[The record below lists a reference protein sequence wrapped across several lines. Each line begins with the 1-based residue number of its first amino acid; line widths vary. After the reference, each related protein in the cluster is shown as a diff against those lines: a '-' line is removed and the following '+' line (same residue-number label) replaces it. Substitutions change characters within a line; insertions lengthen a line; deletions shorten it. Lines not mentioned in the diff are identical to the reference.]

1 MFMSSS
7 TDIAS
12 TPRRRPGLPP
22 VPREG
27 EGGVFT
33 QSWFPIC
40 LSTDLAPGTS
50 KGFDFLDGRVV
61 AFRPSSGKVQVLS
74 AYCPHMGT
82 DLSLACV
89 INDTLRCPFHHW
101 HYDSSGVCVKT
112 MVGDPAPP
120 NARLFQF
127 PTAEKFGL
135 VWAFNGEEP
144 LWQLPDFPFP
154 DDELAFKTVELPGLS
169 GVDPWVQ
176 CCNTPDMQHIKALHN
191 VQFNEA
197 DPHERVR
204 WSKYSMM
211 YDFEGTHVNGETV
224 VNTVGVFGTSLYYQT
239 TLIDGRWFGFLT
251 PMGLPKPGHARNFM
265 VVAAKKSDGTVEE
278 VQDWLDFVLE
288 FEKRVVNEDLPIME
302 SIHFRPGTLTKSD
315 LTFSRYI
322 EFLRGYPRAHP
333 SAEFIK

>member
-1 MFMSSS
+1 
-7 TDIAS
+7 
-12 TPRRRPGLPP
+12 
-22 VPREG
+22 
-27 EGGVFT
+27 
-33 QSWFPIC
+33 
-40 LSTDLAPGTS
+40 
-50 KGFDFLDGRVV
+50 
-61 AFRPSSGKVQVLS
+61 
-74 AYCPHMGT
+74 
-82 DLSLACV
+82 
-89 INDTLRCPFHHW
+89 
-101 HYDSSGVCVKT
+101 
-112 MVGDPAPP
+112 
-120 NARLFQF
+120 LFQF
-127 PTAEKFGL
+127 PTAAKFGL

-204 WSKYSMM
+204 WSKYSMT

-251 PMGLPKPGHARNFM
+251 PMGLPKPGHAQNFM
-265 VVAAKKSDGTVEE
+265 VVAAKKSDGTVQE